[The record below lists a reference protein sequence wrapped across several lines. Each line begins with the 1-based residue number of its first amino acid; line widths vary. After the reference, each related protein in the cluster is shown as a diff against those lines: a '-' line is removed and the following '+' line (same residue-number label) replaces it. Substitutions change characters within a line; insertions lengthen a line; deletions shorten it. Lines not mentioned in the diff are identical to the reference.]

1 MIYFWP
7 IEGGIQIWMP
17 IAGQYNSLQ
26 TTRFLKF
33 AQCQITVFLRNKPGT
48 QFADDGIVKS
58 LVVEL
63 SLITALE
70 FMYIQNDEFI
80 GVFIEEKVQAFE

>member
-1 MIYFWP
+1 M
-7 IEGGIQIWMP
+7 
-17 IAGQYNSLQ
+17 
-26 TTRFLKF
+26 
-33 AQCQITVFLRNKPGT
+33 
-48 QFADDGIVKS
+48 KS

-80 GVFIEEKVQAFE
+80 GVFIEEKVQAFEQFSQRSACEHLIAVKGMKFSYAQPVLV